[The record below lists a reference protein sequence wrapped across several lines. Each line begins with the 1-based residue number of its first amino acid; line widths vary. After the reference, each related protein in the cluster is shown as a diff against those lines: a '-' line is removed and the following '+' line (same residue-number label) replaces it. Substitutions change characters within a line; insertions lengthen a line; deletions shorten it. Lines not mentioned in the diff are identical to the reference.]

1 MLTSMEIGDEYIYR
15 VRDFAPSQRVRILD
29 IQRKKTT
36 SRVDIEFLDGDQQGT
51 CENVPG
57 ARLKGLWAQVETYD
71 WWWANWARLN
81 EDDFNPSDDIMLLA
95 VAQVFSLLIPDEV
108 AEIEGQP
115 FRDHI
120 EVRDPAVLEATLGTS
135 IEEVT
140 GAVSWFEADGTVYL
154 SPAAGEL
161 VAELACRQ
169 NPKPILELVIQ
180 EEAEQRE
187 LCKRGRTYQAY
198 DGSGERFSPPEQEYS
213 SYRRR
218 VRPRHELLRQWCGYR
233 AVNFHERLTA
243 AEAEVERLD
252 ILVAR
257 LIDIIKQHDEFS
269 AKILAEENEQ
279 DRITPESVRPV
290 VDRPLDPSE
299 VRVVHVKRRRR
310 WP

>member
-1 MLTSMEIGDEYIYR
+1 MLTTMEIGDEYIYR

-29 IQRKKTT
+29 IQRKRTT
-36 SRVDIEFLDGDQQGT
+36 SRVDIEFLDGDQQGA

-57 ARLKGLWAQVETYD
+57 ARLKGPWAQVEKYD
-71 WWWANWARLN
+71 WWWANWERLN
-81 EDDFNPSDDIMLLA
+81 EDDFNPSDDTMLLA
-95 VAQVFSLLIPDEV
+95 VAQVFKLLIPDEV

-115 FRDHI
+115 LRDHI
-120 EVRDPAVLEATLGTS
+120 EVRDSSALEAILGTS

-140 GAVSWFEADGTVYL
+140 KTVAWFQAEGTVYL

-169 NPKPILELVIQ
+169 NPTPILELVVQ
-180 EEAEQRE
+180 EESDQRE

-198 DGSGERFSPPEQEYS
+198 DGSGEQFSPPEWEYAY
-213 SYRRR
+213 YRRK
-218 VRPRHELLRQWCGYR
+218 VRPRHELLRQWCGHR

-257 LIDIIKQHDEFS
+257 LIDTIRQHDEYS
-269 AKILAEENEQ
+269 AKYLEEEYEQ

-299 VRVVHVKRRRR
+299 VRVVYVTRRRR